1 VILLQPLL
9 RVIIVADLRGAKVVL
24 LEARMN
30 SELGSLVRRHGG
42 EPICVPAVREVTVD
56 DANSL
61 GAEVDALIDD
71 LKGGSIDLIIFQ
83 TGVGVMRLLDES
95 DKHNRKGELLEAL
108 KHTTIVARGPKP
120 TAVLARNGRTPDIS
134 VKEPFTTAELC
145 SAIAPLDLAGKT
157 VAVLHYGERN
167 AALAEA
173 LIERG
178 VKLRELCLYE
188 WRLPEDIGPLK
199 RLIDQIINE
208 EFDAI
213 AFTSQIQARHL
224 FQLATEAGKEDEL
237 REAIKKLIVASVGP
251 TCTSVLRSLGIAPDV
266 EPAHPKMGPMVLA
279 LADYLER

>member
-1 VILLQPLL
+1 
-9 RVIIVADLRGAKVVL
+9 VIIVADLRGAKVVL

-30 SELGSLVRRHGG
+30 SELGNLVRRHGG
-42 EPICVPAVREVTVD
+42 EPICVPAVHEVTVD
-56 DANSL
+56 DAMSL

>member
-1 VILLQPLL
+1 LN
-9 RVIIVADLRGAKVVL
+9 IVADLGGAKVVL

-30 SELGSLVRRHGG
+30 SELANLIRRHGG

-56 DANSL
+56 DATQVSAAV
-61 GAEVDALIDD
+61 GALIDD
-71 LKGGSIDLIIFQ
+71 LKGGSIDLMIFQ
-83 TGVGVMRLLDES
+83 TGVGVTRLLDES
-95 DKHNRKGELLEAL
+95 DKLNRKGELLAAVQR
-108 KHTTIVARGPKP
+108 TTIVARGPKP
-120 TAVLARNGRTPDIS
+120 TAVLARNGLKPDIS

-145 SAIAPLDLAGKT
+145 SAIEPLDLAGKT

-178 VKLRELCLYE
+178 VKLRELYLYE

-224 FQLATEAGKEDEL
+224 FQLATEAGKENEL
-237 REAIKKLIVASVGP
+237 REALQKLSIASVGP
-251 TCTSVLRSLGIAPDV
+251 TCTSVLRSLGVAPDV
-266 EPAHPKMGPMVLA
+266 EPGHPKMGPMVLA
-279 LADYLER
+279 LAEYLER

>member
-1 VILLQPLL
+1 LN
-9 RVIIVADLRGAKVVL
+9 IVADLRGAKVVL

-30 SELGSLVRRHGG
+30 GELANLVRRHGG

>member
-1 VILLQPLL
+1 LY
-9 RVIIVADLRGAKVVL
+9 IVADLVGAKVVL

-30 SELGSLVRRHGG
+30 SELGNLVRRHGG

-56 DANSL
+56 DAISVS
-61 GAEVDALIDD
+61 AEVDALIDD
-71 LKGGSIDLIIFQ
+71 LKGGSVDLVIFQ
-83 TGVGVMRLLDES
+83 TGVGVMRLLDAA
-95 DKHNRKGELLEAL
+95 DNRNRRGELLEAL
-108 KHTTIVARGPKP
+108 GRTTIVARGPKP
-120 TAVLARNGRTPDIS
+120 TAVLARNGLKPDIS
-134 VKEPFTTAELC
+134 VAEPFTTAELC
-145 SAIAPLDLAGKT
+145 SAIEPLDLAGKT

-167 AALAEA
+167 AALVEA

-224 FQLATEAGKEDEL
+224 FQLAADAGKADEL
-237 REAIKKLIVASVGP
+237 REALKKLVIASVGP
-251 TCTSVLRSLGIAPDV
+251 TCTSVLRSLGIAPAV
-266 EPAHPKMGPMVLA
+266 EPSHPKMGPMVLA
-279 LADYLER
+279 LADYLEQRNQ